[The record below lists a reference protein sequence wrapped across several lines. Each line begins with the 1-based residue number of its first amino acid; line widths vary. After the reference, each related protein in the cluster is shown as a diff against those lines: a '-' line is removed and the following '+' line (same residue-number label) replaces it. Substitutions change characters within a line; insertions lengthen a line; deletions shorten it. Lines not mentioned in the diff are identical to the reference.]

1 MFCNNLLFELQT
13 SFRNYYRKFY
23 HKNMIKYNLCIKQLG
38 ALITIMVV
46 NKYISKYVLKI
57 PKDAADIRWIGWQR
71 WKWST
76 AILH

>member
-1 MFCNNLLFELQT
+1 MFCNYLIFDLQT